1 MMWEALQAEQL
12 VPDAVVTLELSD
24 EDAVKRLFKPTDR
37 PTLKDAEKAVR
48 KQKCLEYLQEK
59 AEAEEDPEGPLH
71 ELLASEDQEAIGAA
85 AAKYMSKFEYIDR
98 SETLAQQATMEEEAD
113 AADAEQTSS
122 LETANQQTK
131 EALDSLAEALEA
143 ALVPCFNIQASL
155 RPGQLQ
161 REIRSA
167 LEPWLSRRTSLFA
180 RAVPVEPAEAAML
193 AEGSCTLSRFGLHD
207 PVYVSSNGAMLSPP
221 LLPTPES
228 VSHAEP
234 SDEELVDAEAAVAS
248 LDAADASEEATAART
263 KLQAVRAAVFGPE
276 PEGIFSARL
285 DERLFVFT
293 SRSRRDA
300 FIAAPNAY
308 ALAAPPPH
316 VVPRAC
322 VLGPAPAASA
332 LAAALAAK
340 TRALLVSVK
349 SAAAWLSSRG
359 RTPEPPPVP
368 SSPRAVR

>member
-180 RAVPVEPAEAAML
+180 RAVPVEPAEAAAML
-193 AEGSCTLSRFGLHD
+193 AEGSCTLSRFGRTIPCCTSPRTARCSRRRFCPPPRASRRRRSHRTR
-207 PVYVSSNGAMLSPP
+207 SSS
-221 LLPTPES
+221 T
-228 VSHAEP
+228 
-234 SDEELVDAEAAVAS
+234 
-248 LDAADASEEATAART
+248 R
-263 KLQAVRAAVFGPE
+263 R
-276 PEGIFSARL
+276 R
-285 DERLFVFT
+285 
-293 SRSRRDA
+293 RSRRSTPPTPRRRPPRR
-300 FIAAPNAY
+300 APSCRRC
-308 ALAAPPPH
+308 AL
-316 VVPRAC
+316 R
-322 VLGPAPAASA
+322 S
-332 LAAALAAK
+332 
-340 TRALLVSVK
+340 
-349 SAAAWLSSRG
+349 
-359 RTPEPPPVP
+359 
-368 SSPRAVR
+368 